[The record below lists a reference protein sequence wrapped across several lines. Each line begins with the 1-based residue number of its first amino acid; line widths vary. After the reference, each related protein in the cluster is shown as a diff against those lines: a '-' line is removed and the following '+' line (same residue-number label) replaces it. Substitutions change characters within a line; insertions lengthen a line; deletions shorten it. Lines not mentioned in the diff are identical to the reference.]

1 MKNLKIIKIEHQR
14 IGYDEADIEK
24 MEYTELEASYN
35 EAGQIVR
42 EERFDPDGNL
52 NTLTINQ
59 YNEQGQ
65 LIQAEQYDQ
74 DHILLQKSV
83 NTYNDQGLMVQQ
95 SNYFGEGD
103 VEYVTHFVYDDDGH
117 LLRQEM
123 YDNGKLDYVEKEM
136 HYQNGLLI
144 KEFENDDY
152 GKTLNIHTYEYNE
165 KGLVSKYIRDEVQ
178 NKDRRTHEFTYDEH
192 NNRVKELVYD
202 FNDMLIAKTY
212 RQFNE
217 LNQQVEIES
226 EDLDNYRKITL
237 EYDGDQVV
245 KNSIIN
251 KEGQLTGWA
260 EYTYDENGKENSA
273 KEFIQDEVQPDHFR
287 LLRETYYQR
296 S

>member
-24 MEYTELEASYN
+24 LEYTELEASYN

-42 EERFDPDGNL
+42 EERFDPDGNT
-52 NTLTINQ
+52 NTLTINN
-59 YNEQGQ
+59 YNEMGQ

-103 VEYVTHFVYDDDGH
+103 IEYVTHFVYDDDGH

-123 YDNGKLDYVEKEM
+123 YDDGKLDYVEKEM
-136 HYQNGLLI
+136 HYQNGLLV

-165 KGLVSKYIRDEVQ
+165 KGLVSKHIVDEVQ
-178 NKDRRTHEFTYDEH
+178 NKDRRTYEFAYDEH
-192 NNRVKELVYD
+192 QNCIKELVYD
-202 FNDMLIAKTY
+202 YNETLIAKTY
-212 RQFNE
+212 RRYNE

-237 EYDGDQVV
+237 EYDGAQVV

>member
-24 MEYTELEASYN
+24 VEFTELEASYN
-35 EAGQIVR
+35 ESGQITQ
-42 EERFDPDGNL
+42 EERFDPDGNV

-65 LIQAEQYDQ
+65 LMQVEQYDQ
-74 DHILLQKSV
+74 DHILLQKSL
-83 NTYNDQGLMVQQ
+83 NTYDDKGQLVQQ

-103 VEYVTHFVYDDDGH
+103 IEYVTHFVYDDDGH

-123 YDNGKLDYVEKEM
+123 YDDGKLDYVERAME
-136 HYQNGLLI
+136 YRDGLLVR
-144 KEFENDDY
+144 ETENDDY
-152 GKTLNIHTYEYNE
+152 GKTMNIHTYEYNDNR
-165 KGLVSKYIRDEVQ
+165 LVSKHIRDEVQ
-178 NKDRRTHEFTYDEH
+178 NKDRRIYEFSYDERQ
-192 NNRVKELVYD
+192 NCVKELVYD
-202 FNDMLIAKTY
+202 YNEMLIAKTY
-212 RQFNE
+212 RQYNE
-217 LNQQVEIES
+217 LNQLVEIES

-237 EYDGDQVV
+237 EYEDNLVV
-245 KNSIIN
+245 KNSVIN